1 MNSFDMYIVCACDDG
16 YSVHCGALIT
26 SIFENHTH
34 CRIEVFVL
42 TDSISDDNR
51 AKFGLLADRYHQR
64 IDIIAIDKSLFRNLP
79 FGGKFDNISIAT
91 YYRLLVASVLPDNL
105 DKVLYLDC
113 DIIVKADLMPLWN
126 IDLNRFAFAAVE
138 DALPHSV
145 EAPKRLDY
153 SALERYY
160 NCGVLL
166 MNLTILREM
175 DFIKC
180 AHSYWNNHLE
190 KIVMHD
196 QDIINALFHGCIK
209 PLSAKWNMMEPFLF
223 KKPWIPHDRLQNIKE
238 GLREPCIIH
247 FTGSMKPWFKES
259 IHPYKNMYWI
269 YRKMSP
275 WKNSPEQRKYQ
286 GFRLFK
292 YRVKQLIK
300 QNILPVVGIRK
311 YSFR

>member
-79 FGGKFDNISIAT
+79 FGGKFDNISLAT

-166 MNLTILREM
+166 MKICMSLGDFDRAIEIGKEIVAIHPLMTERFTANQSKSGTNL
-175 DFIKC
+175 
-180 AHSYWNNHLE
+180 
-190 KIVMHD
+190 MHD
-196 QDIINALFHGCIK
+196 LHSVEAKLDASALLGCAYEK
-209 PLSAKWNMMEPFLF
+209 AAGSGLLLLHARAEPG
-223 KKPWIPHDRLQNIKE
+223 RLHRGRQV
-238 GLREPCIIH
+238 RH
-247 FTGSMKPWFKES
+247 A
-259 IHPYKNMYWI
+259 
-269 YRKMSP
+269 R
-275 WKNSPEQRKYQ
+275 
-286 GFRLFK
+286 
-292 YRVKQLIK
+292 
-300 QNILPVVGIRK
+300 
-311 YSFR
+311 